1 MKRLTVFILL
11 VVPLCLSAFASTGW
25 NPREYRGY
33 KIWLDCDKRAAI
45 RFEYKVGLDIGDV
58 KRSDHPCCIFDQDL
72 PERCRQKVTDTYN
85 PYLPGFDRGHLVP
98 FNHMDVDEK
107 TAVQSN
113 FMVNILPQAS
123 RMNQMGGAWYQ
134 TEQITECFREH
145 YPPLTVIGG
154 PIWGSS
160 SEELPSHGIL
170 VPDYFWKVIYH
181 SNDSIA
187 WIIPNNQIAA
197 KDKLDGYLTSIAEIE
212 KRIGSIIDA
221 PEQFKNKVQPASW
234 DIGYCGTDNPK
245 EWWR

>member
-1 MKRLTVFILL
+1 MRILSYFILL
-11 VVPLCLSAFASTGW
+11 LVPLCLSAYDSTDW

-33 KIWLDCDKRAAI
+33 KIWVDCDKRAAVK
-45 RFEYKVGLDIGDV
+45 FEYQVGQDKWDV
-58 KRSDHPCCIFDQDL
+58 KRSDHPCCIFDQEIPL
-72 PERCRQKVTDTYN
+72 NCRQLSSRSYGKAT
-85 PYLPGFDRGHLVP
+85 GFDRGHLVP
-98 FNHMDVDEK
+98 FNHMDVDVQ

-123 RMNQMGGAWYQ
+123 RMNQKGGAWYQ

-160 SEELPSHGIL
+160 SEKLPSHGIL

-187 WIIPNNQIAA
+187 WIIPNKQVAT
-197 KDKLDGYLTSIAEIE
+197 KDKLDGYLTSISEIE

-221 PEQFKNKVQPASW
+221 PEQFKNQKQSTSW
-234 DIGYCGTDNPK
+234 DVGYCGTDNPK